1 MENKKID
8 LHSLGWNDFF
18 NESFNKIDNNEYQC
32 ARVAVEN
39 KTNYILLTEHGE
51 ALGEVSGKFLFEAE
65 KQSELPKVGDWAVI
79 TLFNNNEQAVIHQIL
94 PRRTKISR
102 KSADRKIDEQVIA
115 SNIEMVFI
123 VQALDDNFNI
133 NRLERYLAVVYQ
145 GGAKPVAVLNKTD
158 LCNDVEEKIN
168 LVKERTGI
176 EDLVPISAL
185 NLEGLDRIKN
195 LIMPGSTIAFI
206 GSSGV
211 GKSTLINALL
221 GYDRFTTNEVREQD
235 SRGKHTTTRREMVIL
250 PSGGILIDTPGM
262 RELGLW
268 NADEGLSQTFSE
280 FSEFAEHCKYA
291 DCTHV
296 HEAGCAVLDA
306 LSRGEISKQRY
317 ENYIKLLKEMKY
329 LESKQNISAQIEEK
343 RKWKSIHKE
352 LKNFNKKNK

>member
-1 MENKKID
+1 MENEKIN
-8 LHSLGWNDFF
+8 LLSLGWNDFF
-18 NESFNKIDNNEYQC
+18 NESFMKVDNSEFKC
-32 ARVAVEN
+32 GRIAVEN
-39 KTNYILLTEHGE
+39 RTNYILFTEYGE
-51 ALGEVSGKFLFEAE
+51 VLGEVSGKFLFEAE
-65 KQSELPKVGDWAVI
+65 KQSELPKVGDWVVVS
-79 TLFNNNEQAVIHQIL
+79 LFNKNELAVIHDIL
-94 PRRTKISR
+94 PRKTRISR

-115 SNIEMVFI
+115 TNIDMVFI

-145 GGAKPVAVLNKTD
+145 GGAIPVVVLNKTD

-176 EDLVPISAL
+176 EELITVSAL
-185 NLEGLDRIKN
+185 NKEGLDEIKN
-195 LIMPGSTIAFI
+195 FILPGSTIAFI

-221 GYDRFTTNEVREQD
+221 GYDRFTTKEVREQD
-235 SRGKHTTTRREMVIL
+235 SRGRHTTTRREMVIL

-280 FSEFAEHCKYA
+280 FSEFAEQCKYA

-306 LSRGEISKQRY
+306 LSRDEISKERY

>member
-1 MENKKID
+1 MIN
-8 LHSLGWNDFF
+8 LNSLGWNNFF
-18 NESFNKIDNNEYQC
+18 NDSFKNFDKERYTRGRIS
-32 ARVAVEN
+32 AEN
-39 KTNYILLTEHGE
+39 KTNYLVFTESGE
-51 ALGEVSGKFLFEAE
+51 IIGEVSGRYLFETE
-65 KQSELPKVGDWAVI
+65 RQSDLPKVGDWVVI
-79 TLFNNNEQAVIHQIL
+79 TLFNNNELAVIHQTL
-94 PRRTKISR
+94 PRRTKLSR
-102 KSADRKIDEQVIA
+102 KSTDKKIDEQIIA
-115 SNIEMVFI
+115 ANVDLAFI
-123 VQALDDNFNI
+123 VQSLDDNFNI
-133 NRLERYLAVVYQ
+133 NRLERYLSVVYQ
-145 GGAKPVAVLNKTD
+145 GGVKPVVVLNKTD
-158 LCNDVEEKIN
+158 LCNDVEEKVN

-176 EDLVPISAL
+176 ENLISVSAL
-185 NLEGLDRIKN
+185 NRYGLDEIIK
-195 LIMPGSTIAFI
+195 LIEPGLTIVFI

-221 GYDRFTTNEVREQD
+221 GYDRFATNEVREQD
-235 SRGKHTTTRREMVIL
+235 SRGKHTTTRREMVLL

-268 NADEGLSQTFSE
+268 NAAEGLSQTFSE
-280 FSEFAEHCKYA
+280 FSEFAEQCKYA

-352 LKNFNKKNK
+352 LKNFNKKNKQ

>member
-1 MENKKID
+1 MTN
-8 LHSLGWNDFF
+8 LNSLGWNEFF
-18 NESFNKIDNNEYQC
+18 NNSFKDFDKNLFQC
-32 ARVAVEN
+32 GRISAEN
-39 KTNYILLTEHGE
+39 KTNYLLLTEFGE
-51 ALGEVSGKFLFEAE
+51 IIGEVSGKYLFEAE

-79 TLFNNNEQAVIHQIL
+79 TLFNNNEQAVIHRIL
-94 PRRTKISR
+94 PRQTKISR
-102 KSADRKIDEQVIA
+102 KSADRKIDEQII
-115 SNIEMVFI
+115 STNIDLVFI
-123 VQALDDNFNI
+123 VQSLDENFNI

-145 GGAKPVAVLNKTD
+145 GGAKPVVILNKTD
-158 LCNDVEEKIN
+158 LCNDVEKKIT

-176 EDLVPISAL
+176 DELITVSAL
-185 NLEGLDRIKN
+185 NKEGLDEIKN
-195 LIMPGSTIAFI
+195 FIKPGLTIAFI

-280 FSEFAEHCKYA
+280 FSEFAEQCKYA

-296 HEAGCAVLDA
+296 HEVGCAVLYA
-306 LSRGEISKQRY
+306 LRNGGISKERY
-317 ENYIKLLKEMKY
+317 DNYIKLLKEMKY
-329 LESKQNISAQIEEK
+329 LESKQNVSAQIEEK
-343 RKWKSIHKE
+343 RKWKIIHKE
-352 LKNFNKKNK
+352 LKNFNKKNSK